1 MLLLFAP
8 LALTDLEEIGDY
20 IALDNPLRA
29 LSFVRELR
37 AQCRKILDN
46 PLAFPAREDLAP
58 GLRVLPYGH
67 YLIFYRPTDSTS
79 GSSGSCTAH
88 AMLAR
93 SLRASKT
100 SPAALA
106 YKESDRIDSERC
118 TEITGVSGG
127 AQHDR
132 CDRWRTLGQPLT
144 DPRSRL
150 RLARRYYKLW
160 WDLPSGR

>member
-67 YLIFYRPTDSTS
+67 YLIFYRPTDSTIRIERILH
-79 GSSGSCTAH
+79 G
-88 AMLAR
+88 AR
-93 SLRASKT
+93 DVGTQFT
-100 SPAALA
+100 S
-106 YKESDRIDSERC
+106 E
-118 TEITGVSGG
+118 
-127 AQHDR
+127 
-132 CDRWRTLGQPLT
+132 
-144 DPRSRL
+144 
-150 RLARRYYKLW
+150 
-160 WDLPSGR
+160 